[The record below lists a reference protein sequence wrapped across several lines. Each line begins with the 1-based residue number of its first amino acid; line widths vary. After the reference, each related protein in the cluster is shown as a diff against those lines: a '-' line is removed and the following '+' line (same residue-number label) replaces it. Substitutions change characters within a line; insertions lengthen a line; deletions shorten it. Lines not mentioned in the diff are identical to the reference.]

1 MARPNRTA
9 PSFVTA
15 YAYHRVSTAEQGRS
29 GLGLEAQAEA
39 VASFCEREGIELLG
53 AFEEIETGNARR
65 RMTGGSPA

>member
-39 VASFCEREGIELLG
+39 VATG
-53 AFEEIETGNARR
+53 AD
-65 RMTGGSPA
+65 